1 MARPQT
7 LQMLTTGKA
16 LCGKNFPAFAETYNY
31 IANRVENLRG
41 DHDLNQQNGYI
52 SVDDTDPEHP
62 VIRLAKI
69 PDGTGGSASVL
80 PGCFDLDDD
89 YNFINR
95 YYRVEQFLYELGECS
110 VSGAGLYY
118 IFLPQSGQGDASVA
132 SVESVSAYNSLAANL
147 ESSVIPLY
155 LVSESDDGGYSVVDL
170 RNVPTAAVWS
180 VTGANV

>member
-1 MARPQT
+1 MPY
-7 LQMLTTGKA
+7 
-16 LCGKNFPAFAETYNY
+16 FVP
-31 IANRVENLRG
+31 
-41 DHDLNQQNGYI
+41 
-52 SVDDTDPEHP
+52 
-62 VIRLAKI
+62 
-69 PDGTGGSASVL
+69 GGGGEGGASVP